1 VSSLVAAIKE
11 LEMSAAMEEID
22 RIEEL
27 DRIAATDDL
36 GKIADDP

>member
-1 VSSLVAAIKE
+1 
-11 LEMSAAMEEID
+11 MSAAMEEID